1 MAEGKVKGFFKN
13 IGNKINEVQLESDIK
28 SVFNK
33 ANKEFAVYSGA
44 NVLSF
49 GTGFCAEDH
58 IEEGYVV
65 ALTNDEFDDK
75 YLIEDKV
82 TKKVY
87 YIVSIEET
95 TVTVTVEGEPY
106 ERKAKKITLG
116 SEAEKVDAIKV
127 GDSYYK
133 AK

>member
-13 IGNKINEVQLESDIK
+13 IGSKINEVQLENDIK
-28 SVFNK
+28 NTFNK
-33 ANKEFAVYSGA
+33 GNKEFAVYSKA
-44 NVLSF
+44 NVLGF
-49 GTGFCAEDH
+49 GIGFCAEDH
-58 IEEGYVV
+58 IQDGYVI
-65 ALTNDEFDDK
+65 ALTNDEFDDS
-75 YLIEDKV
+75 YLIEDKA

-87 YIVSIEET
+87 YIVSIEDAL
-95 TVTVTVEGEPY
+95 VTVTVENEAY

-116 SEAEKVDAIKV
+116 SEAEKVNVIKV